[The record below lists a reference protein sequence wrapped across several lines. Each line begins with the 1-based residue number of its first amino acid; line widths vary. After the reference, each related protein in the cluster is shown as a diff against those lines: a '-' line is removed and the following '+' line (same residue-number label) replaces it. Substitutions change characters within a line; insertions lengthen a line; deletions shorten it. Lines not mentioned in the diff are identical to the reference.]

1 MSFSN
6 GIPEL
11 SLTSELDTTA
21 LLRMM
26 SDLESAVRS
35 KILGPQG
42 GVPTFF
48 DNVVL
53 SGIRMSRDQHTGIP
67 ASAGDRDD
75 ATGLLLRY
83 VKFKSRPRFSR
94 YSDRSGESTAW
105 VPLPWEP
112 SPLQLE
118 ATQGVEDCLLWRGL
132 PLFKSVY
139 DFAIYPMLL
148 WDLQPATI
156 FELGSGTG
164 ASAFWYS
171 DIMRMF
177 KLPTHI
183 YSIDLNKLSSDD
195 PQVSF
200 LQGDCR
206 EIETILPF
214 GTLDDLP
221 HPWLI
226 IEDMH
231 VNTLGV
237 LSYFA
242 IQATKRDYIVVEDS
256 RSKTDDLA
264 AFDGQYGHLFRV
276 DTRYTDF
283 FGRNATCSA
292 DSIFVHV

>member
-1 MSFSN
+1 MRFPN
-6 GIPEL
+6 GVPEI
-11 SLTSELDTTA
+11 SLTSELDTGA
-21 LLRMM
+21 LLRIIF
-26 SDLESAVRS
+26 DIESAIRS
-35 KILGPQG
+35 KIIGPQS

-53 SGIRMSRDQHTGIP
+53 SGIRMIRDQHSGVP

-83 VKFKSRPRFSR
+83 AEFKSRPRFSR
-94 YSDRSGESTAW
+94 YSDRSSETAAW

-118 ATQGVEDCLLWRGL
+118 ATQGVEDCLSWRGL

-148 WDLQPATI
+148 WDLKPATI

-177 KLPTHI
+177 EFPTHI

-206 EIETILPF
+206 ELESVLPF
-214 GTLDDLP
+214 GSLDDLP
-221 HPWLI
+221 HPWLV

-231 VNTLGV
+231 VNTAGI

-242 IQATKRDYIVVEDS
+242 IQTTKRDYIVVEDS
-256 RSKTDDLA
+256 RSKSDDLA
-264 AFDGQYGHLFRV
+264 AFDRQYSHLFRV